1 MATKGLPSIPSI
13 PGNISPDLYAV
24 LSAIKTQIDF
34 ANNST
39 STTNAVDQ
47 AQLEAAVANAVS
59 GITKGDT
66 GSPGAPGSNGA
77 NGKSYVLDIT
87 GGRTSI
93 IYDAAGSNPLPAMTA
108 FGCQLYEDGVV
119 KTPSSYSWFISD
131 PANSLLSGTG
141 SDPTFT
147 PTVAGTFNQTKG
159 DNAVVLVV
167 SYAGLSI
174 RATEPIAITKVGSQ
188 GATGPTGPQGT
199 AGTPGTPGTSS
210 YFHVAYADSA
220 DGSVNFNQVSGSYIG
235 TYVDSNP
242 TDSALPSAYQWV
254 LIKGAQGPTGN
265 QGIPGTNG
273 ADGTTSYLHIKYSND
288 GGTTF
293 TASGGETVGDYLG
306 QYVDNT
312 LLDSTNPADY
322 TWALIKGADGSN
334 GKSYLLF
341 ITGGKTNA
349 VYDESG
355 ENPLP
360 APTAFSAELYE
371 DGTLVTP
378 DTFAW
383 SVPASNS
390 LLSGSETASTFTP
403 TLASSFDAAKSDNR
417 VLLTVTY
424 NNGASTI
431 TAKAVQPIVI
441 SKQASAGTVDT
452 TPPAAIDDLFVTGG
466 VLYNFVTWGTIPGNT
481 DHVEVYRASTDDRT
495 SATVVGSSKVK
506 MFLDY
511 IPEGVGTTYYYW
523 IRAISKAGVTGD
535 WNLVSGVVSSAGTS
549 AAPLAIGDS
558 QVGTIS
564 ANKIIAA
571 TLSAFSADLGTVTAG
586 LLTSADN
593 NFKIDLTDK
602 SITIAG
608 PAGLLAD
615 DYTLL
620 KNGKV
625 EFWKWTGSA
634 HQQGQSLNTIESGT
648 AANGSTVTLSKW
660 YASIPNIIVTPNDTP
675 VYNATYTAQSQ
686 KLQVRAE
693 DVAITGGGSVSFK
706 AVSRL
711 VLSGSNPSTVVNDTY
726 TGSSNTDVTAT
737 RTTSANTTRI
747 DCNISFSSK
756 QGTGTILNFNYRKV
770 DARIAYRVAGS
781 GGAFTFT
788 AWTTT
793 NINAD
798 FNTYTASLT
807 TGTIANGSYEFYVEF
822 AAANRGGTFTSG
834 AMTPSDYDY
843 LQNDVYLAADSS
855 LFNLNPGYTSGSL
868 TASVSM
874 PGFTPASGYSVYQVN
889 WTVSYGRYL
898 KATGTWGSASARI
911 QSVPNGGVNET
922 AYYPPGQTIG
932 TLNVPAA
939 QTTYTFTEAS
949 YSPSKSLFS
958 LTTSGM
964 HSGTSSGG
972 SSGQAQA
979 RIFAAG
985 TFARIF
991 TRKPKANSAT
1001 PENVFTLIS
1010 YSLTLSTATVI
1021 DSSGTLNWVAIG

>member
-66 GSPGAPGSNGA
+66 GSPGAPGSNGV

-87 GGRTSI
+87 DGRTSI
-93 IYDAAGSNPLPAMTA
+93 IYDAAGSNPLPTMTA
-108 FGCQLYEDGVV
+108 FGCQLYEDGVLV
-119 KTPSSYSWFISD
+119 TPSSYSWFISD

-141 SDPTFT
+141 SSATFA
-147 PTVAGTFNQTKG
+147 PTVAGTFNQAKG
-159 DNAVVLVV
+159 NNAVVLVV

-174 RATEPIAITKVGSQ
+174 RATEPIAITKVGAQ

-199 AGTPGTPGTSS
+199 AGTPGAPGTSS

-273 ADGTTSYLHIKYSND
+273 VDGTTSYLHIKYSND

-355 ENPLP
+355 ANPLP

-383 SVPASNS
+383 SVPATNS
-390 LLSGSETASTFTP
+390 LLSGSSSTATFTP
-403 TLASSFDAAKSDNR
+403 TLAASYDTAKGDNR
-417 VLLTVTY
+417 VLLTCNYAGQTV
-424 NNGASTI
+424 
-431 TAKAVQPIVI
+431 KAVQPIVI

-481 DHVEVYRASTDDRT
+481 DHVEVYRSSTDDRT

-558 QVGTIS
+558 QVSTIS

-648 AANGSTVTLSKW
+648 ASNGSTVTLSKW

-706 AVSRL
+706 AISRL

-726 TGSSNTDVTAT
+726 TGANNTDVT
-737 RTTSANTTRI
+737 TTYTSAANTTKI
-747 DCNISFSSK
+747 DVNLSFSSK
-756 QGTGTILNFNYRKV
+756 RGTGTVPNFNYRKV

-798 FNTYTASLT
+798 FNTYTAIIT

-822 AAANRGGTFTSG
+822 AAADRGGTFTNG
-834 AMTPSDYDY
+834 GTTYDY
-843 LQNDVYLAADSS
+843 ADSGNLYLAANSALVEAISS
-855 LFNLNPGYTSGSL
+855 TQDLNVTFPSYT
-868 TASVSM
+868 
-874 PGFTPASGYSVYQVN
+874 PPSGYSVYQVQYFL
-889 WTVSYGRYL
+889 SYGYYL
-898 KATGTWGSASARI
+898 QKPAYLASGARI
-911 QSVPNGGVNET
+911 YDSSYLTLQGTSNTSSSQV
-922 AYYPPGQTIG
+922 IG
-932 TLNVPAA
+932 TTNVPAA
-939 QTTYTFTEAS
+939 MATHDYGVTA
-949 YSPSKSLFS
+949 
-958 LTTSGM
+958 
-964 HSGTSSGG
+964 TSSYNPTRNVAKAYAYQNASGLAMAQVRAFTG
-972 SSGQAQA
+972 SYA
-979 RIFAAG
+979 RVYS
-985 TFARIF
+985 
-991 TRKPKANSAT
+991 RKLQANSAT